1 MNQDKI
7 YLLRLNCKDQV
18 GIVSKI
24 STLLANKNCNI
35 IESKQ
40 FTDQDT
46 NSFFIRQSFELP
58 NELNIKFIKKEFEN
72 LSIILNAEYE
82 IRHIQKTLKTIIMV
96 SKFDH
101 CLIELI
107 NKTKNISIGKYF
119 LYISND

>member
-1 MNQDKI
+1 MDKDKI

-46 NSFFIRQSFELP
+46 NSFFIRQIFQLP
-58 NELNIKFIKKEFEN
+58 SDLNKDYFRQKYTRYR
-72 LSIILNAEYE
+72 YE
-82 IRHIQKTLKTIIMV
+82 IRLK
-96 SKFDH
+96 S
-101 CLIELI
+101 
-107 NKTKNISIGKYF
+107 S
-119 LYISND
+119 

>member
-1 MNQDKI
+1 MAQEKI

-46 NSFFIRQSFELP
+46 KVF
-58 NELNIKFIKKEFEN
+58 
-72 LSIILNAEYE
+72 LSDKVFNC
-82 IRHIQKTLKTIIMV
+82 QM
-96 SKFDH
+96 
-101 CLIELI
+101 
-107 NKTKNISIGKYF
+107 N
-119 LYISND
+119 